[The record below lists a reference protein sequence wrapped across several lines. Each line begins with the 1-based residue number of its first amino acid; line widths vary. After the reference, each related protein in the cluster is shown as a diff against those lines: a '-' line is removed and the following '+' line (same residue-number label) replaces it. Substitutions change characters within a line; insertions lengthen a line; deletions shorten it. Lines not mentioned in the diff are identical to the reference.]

1 MLFIG
6 FMDKEKEQLLEKFP
20 FLCILEKGTLEY
32 VGICINHDST
42 VVTFYDLG
50 AIPDLEAK
58 KAILELGAQWW
69 EESNRKIPINIFMK
83 KEMFDY
89 KPYVKCIISK
99 DVKVVAGYTVDLK
112 KISTKRIKRKNI
124 QLIRKLG

>member
-50 AIPDLEAK
+50 AIPDMDTK
-58 KAILELGAQWW
+58 KSILELGAQWW

-83 KEMFDY
+83 QEMSQY
-89 KPYVKCIISK
+89 KPYVKSIISK
-99 DVKVVAGYTVDLK
+99 DVKVSAGYTVDLK

>member
-32 VGICINHDST
+32 VGICINYDSH
-42 VVTFYDLG
+42 VVTFYDIG
-50 AIPDLEAK
+50 AIPSTEDK
-58 KAILELGAQWW
+58 KYILELGAQWW

-89 KPYVKCIISK
+89 KPYVKSIVSK
-99 DVKVVAGYTVDLK
+99 DVKVVAGHTVDLK

>member
-1 MLFIG
+1 
-6 FMDKEKEQLLEKFP
+6 MDKEKEQLLEKFP

-83 KEMFDY
+83 KELFDY
-89 KPYVKCIISK
+89 KPYVKSIISK

>member
-89 KPYVKCIISK
+89 KPYVKSIISK
-99 DVKVVAGYTVDLK
+99 DVNVVAGYTVDLK

>member
-50 AIPDLEAK
+50 AIPDTEAK

-89 KPYVKCIISK
+89 KPYVKSIISK

>member
-1 MLFIG
+1 
-6 FMDKEKEQLLEKFP
+6 MDKEKEQLLEKFP

>member
-50 AIPDLEAK
+50 AIPDLDTK
-58 KAILELGAQWW
+58 KSILELGAQWW

-83 KEMFDY
+83 QEMSQY
-89 KPYVKCIISK
+89 KPYVKSIIAK
-99 DVKVVAGYTVDLK
+99 DVKVLAGYTVDLK

>member
-32 VGICINHDST
+32 VGICINHDSH
-42 VVTFYDLG
+42 VVTFYDIG
-50 AIPDLEAK
+50 AIPSTEDK
-58 KAILELGAQWW
+58 KSLLELGAQWW

-89 KPYVKCIISK
+89 KPYVKSIVSK
-99 DVKVVAGYTVDLK
+99 DVKIVAGHTLDLK